1 MNDEQKT
8 QVTFWQ
14 INLSESDTMGSET
27 PNYLKKKKK
36 RLSNQKTTKGKTTGS
51 EKLQK
56 EQLL

>member
-14 INLSESDTMGSET
+14 INLSESDTIGSET
-27 PNYLKKKKK
+27 PNSLKKKKK
-36 RLSNQKTTKGKTTGS
+36 WLSNQKTTKGKTTGS

>member
-1 MNDEQKT
+1 
-8 QVTFWQ
+8 
-14 INLSESDTMGSET
+14 MGSET
-27 PNYLKKKKK
+27 PNSLKKKKKKK